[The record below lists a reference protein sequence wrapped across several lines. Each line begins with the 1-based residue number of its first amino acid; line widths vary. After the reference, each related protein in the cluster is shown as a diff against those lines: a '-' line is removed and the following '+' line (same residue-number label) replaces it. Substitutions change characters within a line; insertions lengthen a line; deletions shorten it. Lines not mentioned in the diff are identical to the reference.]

1 MIGVIQCEE
10 NHPSR
15 WTCAQEELSVPE
27 ASKEGPVG
35 ESLGLLG
42 EGGGLW
48 AGPQKALFLPLSQH
62 WGCPQVVCVPISG
75 LFLAS
80 PRCQD
85 LGQLHL
91 ETLSH
96 RLPCQGMG
104 DPPGTSA
111 PLRWSSCRSW
121 ARLFHAAPEVLQLSP
136 DAWGG

>member
-1 MIGVIQCEE
+1 M
-10 NHPSR
+10 
-15 WTCAQEELSVPE
+15 
-27 ASKEGPVG
+27 G
-35 ESLGLLG
+35 ESLGLWG

-91 ETLSH
+91 ETPSH
-96 RLPCQGMG
+96 TLPCQGMG
-104 DPPGTSA
+104 DPPGTPA

>member
-1 MIGVIQCEE
+1 MLSSSRRTVHPGGRMLRRSSQSLRLQRKGRWGGVV
-10 NHPSR
+10 S
-15 WTCAQEELSVPE
+15 
-27 ASKEGPVG
+27 
-35 ESLGLLG
+35 GLWG

-91 ETLSH
+91 ETPSH

-104 DPPGTSA
+104 DPPGAPA
-111 PLRWSSCRSW
+111 PLRGSNCRSW
-121 ARLFHAAPEVLQLSP
+121 AHLFHAAPEVPQLSSA
-136 DAWGG
+136 AWGG